1 MSLFQSISDATTGG
15 LFGGHGPFE
24 DWLGMGGGG
33 GGGGDRRNR
42 IHEGF
47 DVARGYVN
55 RGTATASDYLR
66 QGYEDLF
73 RSRAQGMIGG
83 FGEAQSRY
91 GAQAASQGLS
101 PDVVQRMM
109 FAPGQELQANL
120 GQAQGEAGSGL
131 AFDLAKLFKG
141 TGSELAGLTQEEL
154 NLWLNKKIAK
164 NAADSMERSGIYQG
178 LGQLGGAAIGAGM
191 FG

>member
-1 MSLFQSISDATTGG
+1 MGWNWGGYAAGGLAGG
-15 LFGGHGPFE
+15 LFGDSLF
-24 DWLGMGGGG
+24 GGGSST
-33 GGGGDRRNR
+33 GDGRASQITR
-42 IHEGF
+42 GF
-47 DVARGYVN
+47 DTAEGYL
-55 RGTATASDYLR
+55 RQGTSTAADYLR

-120 GQAQGEAGSGL
+120 GGLQGEASSGL

-141 TGSELAGLTQEEL
+141 TGSELAGLTQEEVAMK
-154 NLWLNKKIAK
+154 LNKQIAK
-164 NAADSMERSGIYQG
+164 NAASSMETSGIYQG
-178 LGQLGGAAIGAGM
+178 LGSLFGGFLGAQH
-191 FG
+191 